1 MVQTPAKKR
10 TQNETSNTNTT
21 PLMKKGRVDRTDV
34 KGATQMTRE
43 EFLKCQ
49 VGMDAQWPLPG
60 YMQGM
65 KGHTQ
70 YKEETYQIVTRWTA
84 DTPIAY
90 RPHAKAPG
98 SKSHLR
104 YEQYSKA
111 TTVGEALSLGS
122 YPVDWCWD
130 YERGFIKVLGGPIRE
145 EPLDISKGEESQV
158 TDVDRAINTWY
169 QRELAKMLGMKVSDI
184 SASAGWGESVHI
196 RALRLLAQK
205 EAKER
210 LEAADAEGRAIT
222 DDEVLMTL
230 KRWPF
235 FRNPWRKNVMQPG
248 KTWVFSDTLGLL
260 RDRQGDVHLTAPT
273 RRYPQVTELL
283 ARWLT
288 DRLPKDVKS
297 FRFTSMNVNCNYAA
311 SLHRDNGNFG
321 PSFIKAFGDFSGGQL
336 QYWPEDAGGDLKE
349 LDKDGCVSMDL
360 QKNLVLFNGNCAHSV
375 EDFMGSRYSIVYF
388 TVGCHAAIE
397 QKDREQLQ
405 RLGFPYPSVD
415 ADPFELLRR
424 PRGKGGMG
432 GTPGKDHGSCPA
444 YRSLEAAAL
453 PRNCQRRPMSVE
465 EVKKITE
472 GRVQPENARSFYAT
486 DQRRIRKGYDTPAA
500 NEASAKDDEANI
512 EFS

>member
-1 MVQTPAKKR
+1 MTQTPAKKR
-10 TQNETSNTNTT
+10 SQSKTLSAHVT
-21 PLMKKGRVDRTDV
+21 PLMKKGRVDRTSV
-34 KGATQMTRE
+34 KVATQMTRE
-43 EFLKCQ
+43 EFLKHQ
-49 VGMDAQWPLPG
+49 KGMDAHWPQPD
-60 YMQGM
+60 YMHGV

-70 YKEETYQIVTRWTA
+70 YRDETYQIITRWTA

-111 TTVGEALSLGS
+111 ATVGEALNLGS
-122 YPVDWCWD
+122 YPADWCWD

-145 EPLDISKGEESQV
+145 EPLDISKGEDSQV
-158 TDVDRAINTWY
+158 TDVDLAINTWY

-184 SASAGWGESVHI
+184 SGSAGWGESVHI

-205 EAKER
+205 EAKEF
-210 LEAADAEGRAIT
+210 LEAADADGRAIT
-222 DDEVLMTL
+222 DNEVLLIL

-248 KTWVFSDTLGLL
+248 KTWIFSDTLGLL

-288 DRLPKDVKS
+288 DRLPEEVKS
-297 FRFTSMNVNCNYAA
+297 FKFTSMNVNCNYAA

-336 QYWPEDAGGDLKE
+336 QYWPEDAGGDLKD
-349 LDKDGCVSMDL
+349 LQKDARITMDL
-360 QKNLVLFNGNCAHSV
+360 QKNLALFNGNCAHAV
-375 EDFMGSRYSIVYF
+375 DDFAGSRYSIVYF

-405 RLGFPYPSVD
+405 RLGFPYPAAD
-415 ADPFELLRR
+415 ADPFELLR
-424 PRGKGGMG
+424 PLGGKGGVG
-432 GTPGKDHGSCPA
+432 DSSAKAHGSCPA
-444 YRSLEAAAL
+444 HRMFEASTL
-453 PRNCQRRPMSVE
+453 HKNCQRRPRSAE
-465 EVKKITE
+465 EVRKIAE

-500 NEASAKDDEANI
+500 NDSSTKDDEANI
-512 EFS
+512 EFY